1 MCSFWWCNFFCFPS
15 DVISANVINNIV
27 WEKYY
32 WLNTCLKYCLQEVN
46 IFAWNLAAGKQSCEL
61 FHTQRGGTY
70 FVNLPLL
77 SAKETKGNKVKFI
90 YNNLEK
96 KKKTHKKHTQKKQD
110 KTKKEEKNIYT
121 YNIPTV
127 PTHLSTYLPS
137 YTYMYLPMYLHTYLP
152 SYLPI
157 YKQKQNK
164 KVQVNSLTWNSPIY
178 MPIKLK
184 LIVPV

>member
-90 YNNLEK
+90 YNNNLEK
-96 KKKTHKKHTQKKQD
+96 KKTQKNKTRHRKKKKKKTYTHIIYLLYLPTYLPTYLPIPTCTYLCTYTPTYLATYLSTNKN
-110 KTKKEEKNIYT
+110 KTKKFRL
-121 YNIPTV
+121 TV
-127 PTHLSTYLPS
+127 WLEIVQFTCPS
-137 YTYMYLPMYLHTYLP
+137 
-152 SYLPI
+152 
-157 YKQKQNK
+157 N
-164 KVQVNSLTWNSPIY
+164 
-178 MPIKLK
+178 
-184 LIVPV
+184 

>member
-77 SAKETKGNKVKFI
+77 SAKETKGNKVKYI
-90 YNNLEK
+90 TTIWK
-96 KKKTHKKHTQKKQD
+96 KKKNTKKHTQKN
-110 KTKKEEKNIYT
+110 KTRHRKKKKKKTYTHIIYLL
-121 YNIPTV
+121 YLP
-127 PTHLSTYLPS
+127 TYLP
-137 YTYMYLPMYLHTYLP
+137 TYLP
-152 SYLPI
+152 IPTCTYLCTYTPT
-157 YKQKQNK
+157 Y
-164 KVQVNSLTWNSPIY
+164 LAT
-178 MPIKLK
+178 
-184 LIVPV
+184 